1 MGNKIQILLIE
12 DDMVD
17 VKIFQRTIKAEGDSF
32 ELIIANTLGKAI
44 EILNE
49 QAVDLI
55 IVDPGLPDS
64 SSSETIKQVITHS
77 AEKPVIVLT
86 GSNDEELP
94 LRAIELGAHDYLSK
108 DRIDSQ
114 SLNRSMRYAL
124 EKNMI
129 LSELQKKSRQLESS
143 EIRFRYLIENSS
155 DSVLIIDE
163 DGIVKFVNKSAGDL
177 FGKKKEDFE
186 GTTFDYPIEK
196 ERMSKIKINNN
207 GKTTIRTIQIVETEW
222 NAEKAY
228 LVLLRDL

>member
-1 MGNKIQILLIE
+1 MGSKIQILLIE

-17 VKIFQRTIKAEGDSF
+17 IKIFQRTVRAEGDSF
-32 ELIIANTLGKAI
+32 DLIIANTLGKAI
-44 EILNE
+44 EILKE
-49 QAVDLI
+49 QVVDLI

-77 AEKPVIVLT
+77 AEKPVIILT
-86 GSNDEELP
+86 GSDDEELP

-108 DRIDSQ
+108 DNIDNH
-114 SLNRSMRYAL
+114 LLKRSIRYAL

-129 LSELQKKSRQLESS
+129 LSELKKKTKQIKSS

-155 DSVLIIDE
+155 DSVLIIDK
-163 DGIVKFVNKSAGDL
+163 DGIVKFVNKSTEEL
-177 FGKKKEDFE
+177 FGKNQKDFV
-186 GTTFDYPIEK
+186 GTTFDYPIDK
-196 ERMSKIKINNN
+196 DRMSRIKINNN
-207 GKTTIRTIQIVETEW
+207 GKTTIRTFQILETEW